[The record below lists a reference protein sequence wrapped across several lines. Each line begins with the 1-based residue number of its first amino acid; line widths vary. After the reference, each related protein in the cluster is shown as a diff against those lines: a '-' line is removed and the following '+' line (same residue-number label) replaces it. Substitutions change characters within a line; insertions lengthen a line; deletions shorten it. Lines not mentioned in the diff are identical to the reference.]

1 MVRAWVATVLVCVSA
16 CGVAPLSDRERV
28 AGDDY
33 RTQAQIDA
41 YAIMVGMD
49 AARIRA
55 ALLAR
60 NTAR

>member
-1 MVRAWVATVLVCVSA
+1 MVPVFVSA

-28 AGDDY
+28 TGDGY
-33 RTQAQIDA
+33 RTQVQIDA